1 MSANPRAKATT
12 AGTYQPTAFD
22 LELER
27 TGLITRDQ
35 AEIAWTEREKR
46 GGSFGDI
53 LVSLGMLS
61 VDDLTAVMATANAT
75 EAIRLADMVPDDAAL
90 KLLPKTL
97 AQGYDVFP
105 VDYDEAAQSLTVA
118 ISDTNDVVA
127 MDQCRSVVP
136 AHIGLLWR
144 LASKV
149 DIKAAIDR
157 FYGYALSIDDILK
170 SLRTGK
176 VDDTALLARDVDT
189 FAHPIVRLIDA
200 LLADA
205 VHEGA
210 SDIHFEPEEGFLRIR
225 YRIDGVMRQVR
236 VLHKQYW
243 AALCVRLKVLSNM
256 DIAETRAPQ
265 DGRISMVI
273 RGHDVDFRVA
283 AQPTIHGEN
292 FVLRVLDRRKSIVA
306 MDEMGLPDDR
316 MTTLRLMLARPY
328 GMILVTGPTGS
339 GKTTTLY
346 SILNEMNTDSV
357 NIMTLEDPVEY
368 PMPRIRQASAADNP
382 KMDFANGIRSM
393 MRQDPDII
401 LVGEIRDHETAEM
414 GFRAAMTG
422 HQVFSTLHSNSS
434 VLAVA
439 RLLDLGIPASV
450 MAGNLIGIIAQRL
463 IRLLC
468 VKCKEPY
475 EAGEI
480 EKSLL
485 GSPPGESLTLYRS
498 VGCPACKG
506 QGYKGRTTIMELLRF
521 DMGLDDLLSRNARSP
536 ELLAYARSA
545 GFTTMA
551 EDGLV
556 RVLAGKTSLE
566 EVARVVDLTQ
576 LGS

>member
-1 MSANPRAKATT
+1 MSANPKAM
-12 AGTYQPTAFD
+12 AGTYQPTPFD

-35 AEIAWTEREKR
+35 AEIAWTERERR

-75 EAIRLADMVPDDAAL
+75 EAVRLADMVPDDIAL

-105 VDYDEAAQSLTVA
+105 VAYDELTKELTVA
-118 ISDTNDVVA
+118 IADTNDVVA
-127 MDQCRSVVP
+127 MDQCRSIVP
-136 AHIGLLWR
+136 AHISLAWR

-176 VDDTALLARDVDT
+176 ADDSALSARDVDT

-243 AALCVRLKVLSNM
+243 AAMCVRLKVLSNM

-306 MDEMGLPDDR
+306 MDKMGLPDDR

-434 VLAVA
+434 VLAIS

-463 IRLLC
+463 VRLLC
-468 VKCKEPY
+468 VTCKEPY
-475 EAGEI
+475 DASDV

-485 GSPPGESLTLYRS
+485 RSTPGASLKLYRP

-506 QGYKGRTTIMELLRF
+506 QGYKGRTTVMELLRF

-536 ELLAYARSA
+536 ELLAYARSN

-551 EDGLV
+551 EDGLA
-556 RVLAGKTSLE
+556 RVLAGQTSFE
-566 EVARVVDLTQ
+566 EIARVIDLTQ

>member
-1 MSANPRAKATT
+1 VSAKLDIYNPTT
-12 AGTYQPTAFD
+12 FY

-27 TGLITRDQ
+27 SGLITQDQ

-61 VDDLTAVMATANAT
+61 IDDLTAIMAAASAT
-75 EAIRLADMVPDDAAL
+75 EAIKLSDMVPDDAAI
-90 KLLPKTL
+90 KLIPKTL
-97 AQGYDVFP
+97 AQSYDVFP
-105 VDYDEAAQSLTVA
+105 VGFDADSRKLTVA
-118 ISDTNDVVA
+118 ITDTNDVVA

-136 AHIGLLWR
+136 VDISLAWR
-144 LASKV
+144 LASKA

-170 SLRTGK
+170 GLRTGK
-176 VDDTALLARDVDT
+176 MDDDALSMRGIEA

-210 SDIHFEPEEGFLRIR
+210 SDLHFEPEEGFLRIR
-225 YRIDGVMRQVR
+225 YRIDGVLRQVR

-243 AALCVRLKVLSNM
+243 PALSVRLKVLSGM

-273 RGHDVDFRVA
+273 RGHDVDFRAA

-292 FVLRVLDRRKSIVA
+292 FVLRVLDRRKSIVP
-306 MDEMGLPDDR
+306 MDKMGLPEAR
-316 MTTLRLMLARPY
+316 MNTLRMMLARPY
-328 GMILVTGPTGS
+328 GIILVTGPTGS

-346 SILNEMNTDSV
+346 SILNEMNTESV

-368 PMPRIRQASAADNP
+368 PMARIRQASAADNP

-414 GFRAAMTG
+414 AFRAAMTG
-422 HQVFSTLHSNSS
+422 HQVFSTLHANSA
-434 VLAVA
+434 VLAIA

-450 MAGNLIGIIAQRL
+450 MTGNLIGIVAQRL
-463 IRLLC
+463 VRLLC
-468 VKCKEPY
+468 PACKEPY
-475 EAGEI
+475 EAGEV
-480 EKSLL
+480 EKTLL
-485 GSPPGESLTLYRS
+485 GAPVKLPLTLYRA
-498 VGCPACKG
+498 VGCPQCKG
-506 QGYKGRTTIMELLRF
+506 QGYKGRTSIMELLRF
-521 DMGLDDLLSRNARSP
+521 DMGLDDMLSRNARTP
-536 ELLAYARSA
+536 EISAYARSN

-551 EDGLV
+551 EDGLS
-556 RVLAGKTSLE
+556 RVKAGTTSLE
-566 EVARVVDLTQ
+566 EVARVVDLTRV
-576 LGS
+576 GT

>member
-1 MSANPRAKATT
+1 MSANPDTFS
-12 AGTYQPTAFD
+12 PTAFD

-27 TGLITRDQ
+27 RGLITRDQ
-35 AEIAWTEREKR
+35 AEIAWTELESR
-46 GGSFGDI
+46 GGSFGEI

-61 VDDLTAVMATANAT
+61 VDDLTAVMASANAT
-75 EAIRLADMVPDDAAL
+75 EAIRLSDMVADDEAIG
-90 KLLPKTL
+90 LLPKTL
-97 AQGYDVFP
+97 AQSYDMFP
-105 VDYDEAAQSLTVA
+105 VGFDDITRELTVA
-118 ISDTNDVVA
+118 LSDANDVVA
-127 MDQCRSVVP
+127 MDQCRAAVP
-136 AHIGLLWR
+136 ADISLRWR
-144 LASKV
+144 LASKA

-157 FYGYALSIDDILK
+157 FYGYALSIDDILM

-176 VDDTALLARDVDT
+176 MDDTALSLRGNDA

-205 VHEGA
+205 VHESA
-210 SDIHFEPEEGFLRIR
+210 SDLHFEPEEGFLRIR
-225 YRIDGVMRQVR
+225 YRIDGVLRQVR

-243 AALCVRLKVLSNM
+243 PALSVRLKVLSGM

-273 RGHDVDFRVA
+273 RGHEVDFRAA

-292 FVLRVLDRRKSIVA
+292 FVLRVLDRRRSIVPLR
-306 MDEMGLPDDR
+306 DMGFTEDR

-328 GMILVTGPTGS
+328 GIILVTGPTGS

-346 SILNEMNTDSV
+346 SVLNEMNTESV

-414 GFRAAMTG
+414 AFRAAMTG
-422 HQVFSTLHSNSS
+422 HQVFSTLHANSA

-439 RLLDLGIPASV
+439 RLLDLGIGASV
-450 MAGNLIGIIAQRL
+450 MTGNLIGIVAQRL
-463 IRLLC
+463 VRLLC
-468 VKCKEPY
+468 THCKEPS

-485 GSPPGESLTLYRS
+485 GIPADTALTLYRP
-498 VGCPACKG
+498 VGCPHCKG
-506 QGYKGRTTIMELLRF
+506 QGYKGRISIMELLRF
-521 DMGLDDLLSRNARSP
+521 DTGLDDLLSRNARAP
-536 ELLAYARSA
+536 EMLAYARTK
-545 GFTTMA
+545 GFRTMA
-551 EDGLV
+551 EDGLA
-556 RVLAGKTSLE
+556 RVIAGTTSLE

-576 LGS
+576 LGA

>member
-1 MSANPRAKATT
+1 MSAKLDIYNPTT
-12 AGTYQPTAFD
+12 FY

-27 TGLITRDQ
+27 SGLITQDQ

-61 VDDLTAVMATANAT
+61 IDDLTAIMAAASAT
-75 EAIRLADMVPDDAAL
+75 EAIKLSDMVPDDAAI
-90 KLLPKTL
+90 KLIPKTL
-97 AQGYDVFP
+97 AQSYDVFP
-105 VDYDEAAQSLTVA
+105 VGFDADSRKLTVA
-118 ISDTNDVVA
+118 ITDTTDVVA

-136 AHIGLLWR
+136 VDISLAWR
-144 LASKV
+144 LASKA

-170 SLRTGK
+170 GLRTGK
-176 VDDTALLARDVDT
+176 MDDDALSMRGIEA

-210 SDIHFEPEEGFLRIR
+210 SDLHFEPEEGFLRIR
-225 YRIDGVMRQVR
+225 YRIDGVLRQVR

-243 AALCVRLKVLSNM
+243 PALSVRLKVLSGM

-273 RGHDVDFRVA
+273 RGHDVDFRAA

-292 FVLRVLDRRKSIVA
+292 FVLRVLDRRKSIVP
-306 MDEMGLPDDR
+306 MDKMGLPEAR
-316 MTTLRLMLARPY
+316 MNTLRMMLARPY
-328 GMILVTGPTGS
+328 GIILVTGPTGS

-346 SILNEMNTDSV
+346 SILNEMNTESV

-368 PMPRIRQASAADNP
+368 PMARIRQASAADNP

-414 GFRAAMTG
+414 AFRAAMTG
-422 HQVFSTLHSNSS
+422 HQVFSTLHANSA
-434 VLAVA
+434 VLAIA

-450 MAGNLIGIIAQRL
+450 MTGNLIGIVAQRL
-463 IRLLC
+463 VRLLC
-468 VKCKEPY
+468 PKCKEPY
-475 EAGEI
+475 EAGEV
-480 EKSLL
+480 EKTLL
-485 GSPPGESLTLYRS
+485 GAPVKLPLTLYRA
-498 VGCPACKG
+498 VGCPQCKA
-506 QGYKGRTTIMELLRF
+506 QGYKGRTSIMELLRF
-521 DMGLDDLLSRNARSP
+521 DMGLDDLLSRNARTP
-536 ELLAYARSA
+536 EISAYARSN

-551 EDGLV
+551 EDGLA
-556 RVLAGKTSLE
+556 RVKAGTTSLE
-566 EVARVVDLTQ
+566 EVARVVDLTRV
-576 LGS
+576 GT

>member
-1 MSANPRAKATT
+1 VSAKLDIYNPTT
-12 AGTYQPTAFD
+12 FY

-27 TGLITRDQ
+27 SGLITQDQ

-61 VDDLTAVMATANAT
+61 IDDLTAIMAAASAT
-75 EAIRLADMVPDDAAL
+75 EAIKLSDMVPDDAAI
-90 KLLPKTL
+90 KLIPKTL
-97 AQGYDVFP
+97 AQSYDVFP
-105 VDYDEAAQSLTVA
+105 VGFDADSRKLTVA
-118 ISDTNDVVA
+118 ITDTNDVVA

-136 AHIGLLWR
+136 VDISLAWR
-144 LASKV
+144 LASKA

-170 SLRTGK
+170 GLRTGK
-176 VDDTALLARDVDT
+176 MDDDALSMRGIEA

-210 SDIHFEPEEGFLRIR
+210 SDLHFEPEEGFLRIR
-225 YRIDGVMRQVR
+225 YRIDGVLRQVR

-243 AALCVRLKVLSNM
+243 PALSVRLKVLSGM

-273 RGHDVDFRVA
+273 RGHDVDFRAA

-292 FVLRVLDRRKSIVA
+292 FVLRVLDRRKSIVP
-306 MDEMGLPDDR
+306 MDKMGLPEAR
-316 MTTLRLMLARPY
+316 MNTLRMMLARPY
-328 GMILVTGPTGS
+328 GIILVTGPTGS

-346 SILNEMNTDSV
+346 SILNEMNTESV

-368 PMPRIRQASAADNP
+368 PMARIRQASAADNP

-414 GFRAAMTG
+414 AFRAAMTG
-422 HQVFSTLHSNSS
+422 HQVFSTLHANSA
-434 VLAVA
+434 VLAIA

-450 MAGNLIGIIAQRL
+450 MTGNLIGIVAQRL
-463 IRLLC
+463 VRLLC
-468 VKCKEPY
+468 PLCKEAY
-475 EAGEI
+475 EAGEV
-480 EKSLL
+480 EKTLL
-485 GSPPGESLTLYRS
+485 DAPVKLPLTLYRA
-498 VGCPACKG
+498 VGCPQCKG
-506 QGYKGRTTIMELLRF
+506 QGYKGRTSIMELLRF
-521 DMGLDDLLSRNARSP
+521 DMGLDDLLSRNARTP
-536 ELLAYARSA
+536 EISAYARSN

-551 EDGLV
+551 EDGLA
-556 RVLAGKTSLE
+556 RVKAGATSLE
-566 EVARVVDLTQ
+566 EVARVVDLTRV
-576 LGS
+576 GT

>member
-1 MSANPRAKATT
+1 MSANFPA
-12 AGTYQPTAFD
+12 YIPTAFD
-22 LELER
+22 RELER
-27 TGLITRDQ
+27 RGLISRDQ

-53 LVSLGMLS
+53 LVSLGMMS
-61 VDDLTAVMATANAT
+61 MDDLTAVMAAANET
-75 EAIRLADMVPDDAAL
+75 QAIRLNDMVPEDSAIAL
-90 KLLPKTL
+90 IPKTV
-97 AQGYDVFP
+97 AQSYDVFP
-105 VDYDEAAQSLTVA
+105 VHFDPSARELTVA
-118 ISDTNDVVA
+118 LSDVNDVVA
-127 MDQCRSVVP
+127 MDQCRSLVP
-136 AHIGLLWR
+136 VDIALLWR
-144 LASKV
+144 LASKA

-170 SLRTGK
+170 TLRTGRA
-176 VDDTALLARDVDT
+176 DDNALSLRGAEA

-210 SDIHFEPEEGFLRIR
+210 SDIHFEPEDGFLRIR
-225 YRIDGVMRQVR
+225 YRIDGVLRQVR

-273 RGHDVDFRVA
+273 RGHDIDFRAA

-292 FVLRVLDRRKSIVA
+292 FVLRVLDRRKSIVP
-306 MDEMGLPDDR
+306 MQDMGIPDEN

-328 GMILVTGPTGS
+328 GIILVTGPTGS

-346 SILNEMNTDSV
+346 SVLNEMNTESV

-401 LVGEIRDHETAEM
+401 LVGEIRDQETAEM
-414 GFRAAMTG
+414 AFRAAMTG
-422 HQVFSTLHSNSS
+422 HQVFSTLHANSA
-434 VLAVA
+434 VLAIA

-450 MAGNLIGIIAQRL
+450 MTGNLIGIVAQRL
-463 IRLLC
+463 VRLLC
-468 VKCKEPY
+468 THCKEAH
-475 EAGEI
+475 EAGDI

-485 GSPPGESLTLYRS
+485 GVASDASLMLYRP
-498 VGCPACKG
+498 VGCPVCKN
-506 QGYKGRTTIMELLRF
+506 QGYKGRTSIMELLRF
-521 DMGLDDLLSRNARSP
+521 DLGLDDLLSRSARSP
-536 ELLAYARSA
+536 EIAAYAASK

-551 EDGLV
+551 HDGLR
-556 RVLAGKTSLE
+556 RVTEGKTSLE
-566 EVARVVDLTQ
+566 ELARVVDLTQ
-576 LGS
+576 LGA

>member
-1 MSANPRAKATT
+1 MSTNPIRNAS
-12 AGTYQPTAFD
+12 TYKPTPFD
-22 LELER
+22 MELER
-27 TGLITRDQ
+27 TGLITHDQ

-61 VDDLTAVMATANAT
+61 IDDLTAVMATASAT
-75 EAIRLADMVPDDAAL
+75 ESIRLVDMVPEDAAL

-105 VDYDEAAQSLTVA
+105 VDYDEATQLLTIAV
-118 ISDTNDVVA
+118 SDTNDVVA
-127 MDQCRSVVP
+127 MDQCRSTVP
-136 AHIGLLWR
+136 ANIALAWR

-149 DIKAAIDR
+149 DIKTAIDS

-176 VDDTALLARDVDT
+176 VDDSALTARDVNT

-205 VHEGA
+205 VHENA

-306 MDEMGLPDDR
+306 MDKMGLPADR

-434 VLAVA
+434 VLAIS

-463 IRLLC
+463 VRMLC
-468 VKCKEPY
+468 GKCKEPY
-475 EAGEI
+475 EAGTV

-485 GSPPGESLTLYRS
+485 GSAPGEGLTLYRS
-498 VGCPACKG
+498 VGCPTCKG

-521 DMGLDDLLSRNARSP
+521 DMGLDDLLSRNARST
-536 ELLAYARSA
+536 ELLAYARST

-551 EDGLV
+551 EDGLARV
-556 RVLAGKTSLE
+556 RAGQTSLE

-576 LGS
+576 FGS

>member
-1 MSANPRAKATT
+1 VSAKLDIYNPTT
-12 AGTYQPTAFD
+12 FY

-27 TGLITRDQ
+27 SGLITQDQ

-61 VDDLTAVMATANAT
+61 IDDLTAIMAAASAT
-75 EAIRLADMVPDDAAL
+75 EAIKLGEMVPDDAAI
-90 KLLPKTL
+90 KLIPKTL
-97 AQGYDVFP
+97 AQSYDVFP
-105 VDYDEAAQSLTVA
+105 VGFDADSRKLTVA
-118 ISDTNDVVA
+118 ITDTNDVVA

-136 AHIGLLWR
+136 VDISLSWR
-144 LASKV
+144 LASKA

-170 SLRTGK
+170 GLRTGK
-176 VDDTALLARDVDT
+176 MDDDALSMRGVEA

-205 VHEGA
+205 VYEGA
-210 SDIHFEPEEGFLRIR
+210 SDLHFEPEDGFLRIR

-243 AALCVRLKVLSNM
+243 PALSVRLKVLSGM

-273 RGHDVDFRVA
+273 RGHDVDFRAA

-292 FVLRVLDRRKSIVA
+292 FVLRVLDRRKSIVP
-306 MDEMGLPDDR
+306 MDKMGLPEAR
-316 MTTLRLMLARPY
+316 MNTLRLMLARPY
-328 GMILVTGPTGS
+328 GIILVTGPTGS

-346 SILNEMNTDSV
+346 SILNEMNTESV

-368 PMPRIRQASAADNP
+368 PMARIRQASAADNP

-414 GFRAAMTG
+414 AFRAAMTG
-422 HQVFSTLHSNSS
+422 HQVFSTLHANSA
-434 VLAVA
+434 VLAIA

-450 MAGNLIGIIAQRL
+450 MTGNLIGIVAQRL
-463 IRLLC
+463 VRLLC
-468 VKCKEPY
+468 PKCKESY
-475 EAGEI
+475 QAGDV
-480 EKSLL
+480 EKTLL
-485 GSPPGESLTLYRS
+485 GAPVKLPLTLYRA
-498 VGCPACKG
+498 VGCPQCKG
-506 QGYKGRTTIMELLRF
+506 QGYKGRTSIMELLRF
-521 DMGLDDLLSRNARSP
+521 DMGLDDLLSRNARTP
-536 ELLAYARSA
+536 EISAYARSN

-551 EDGLV
+551 EDGLA
-556 RVLAGKTSLE
+556 RVTAGLTSLE
-566 EVARVVDLTQ
+566 EVARVVDLTRT
-576 LGS
+576 GA

>member
-1 MSANPRAKATT
+1 MSANFPA
-12 AGTYQPTAFD
+12 YIPTAFD
-22 LELER
+22 RELER
-27 TGLITRDQ
+27 RGLISRDQ

-61 VDDLTAVMATANAT
+61 MDDLTAVMAAANET
-75 EAIRLADMVPDDAAL
+75 QAIRLNDMVPEDAAVAL
-90 KLLPKTL
+90 IPKTV
-97 AQGYDVFP
+97 AQSYHVFP
-105 VDYDEAAQSLTVA
+105 VHFDPVSRALTVA
-118 ISDTNDVVA
+118 LSDVNDVVA
-127 MDQCRSVVP
+127 MDQCRSLVP
-136 AHIGLLWR
+136 VDIALTWR
-144 LASKV
+144 LASKA
-149 DIKAAIDR
+149 DITAAIDR

-170 SLRTGK
+170 TLRTGRA
-176 VDDTALLARDVDT
+176 DDNALSLRGAEA

-210 SDIHFEPEEGFLRIR
+210 SDIHFEPEDGFLRIR
-225 YRIDGVMRQVR
+225 YRIDGVLRQVR

-273 RGHDVDFRVA
+273 RGHDIDFRAA

-292 FVLRVLDRRKSIVA
+292 FVLRVLDRRKSILP
-306 MDEMGLPDDR
+306 MQDMGIPDGN

-328 GMILVTGPTGS
+328 GIILVTGPTGS

-346 SILNEMNTDSV
+346 SVLNEMNTESV

-401 LVGEIRDHETAEM
+401 LVGEIRDQETAEM
-414 GFRAAMTG
+414 AFRAAMTG
-422 HQVFSTLHSNSS
+422 HQVFSTLHANSAI
-434 VLAVA
+434 LAIA

-450 MAGNLIGIIAQRL
+450 MTGNLIGIVAQRL
-463 IRLLC
+463 VRLLC
-468 VKCKEPY
+468 QQCKSPY
-475 EAGEI
+475 EAGNI

-485 GSPPGESLTLYRS
+485 GVASEAPLTLYRP
-498 VGCPACKG
+498 VGCKICKN
-506 QGYKGRTTIMELLRF
+506 QGYKGRTSIMELLRF
-521 DMGLDDLLSRNARSP
+521 DMGLDDLLSRSARSP
-536 ELLAYARSA
+536 EIAAYAA
-545 GFTTMA
+545 GNGFTTMA
-551 EDGLV
+551 QDGLR
-556 RVLAGKTSLE
+556 RVTEGKTSLE
-566 EVARVVDLTQ
+566 ELARVVDLTQ
-576 LGS
+576 LGA

>member
-1 MSANPRAKATT
+1 MNAKLDVNNLTT
-12 AGTYQPTAFD
+12 FY

-27 TGLITRDQ
+27 SGLITHDQ

-61 VDDLTAVMATANAT
+61 VDDLTAVMAAASTT
-75 EAIRLADMVPDDAAL
+75 EAIRLGEMTPDDEATRL
-90 KLLPKTL
+90 IPKTL
-97 AQGYDVFP
+97 AQNYDVFP
-105 VDYDEAAQSLTVA
+105 VGFDASARQLTVA

-136 AHIGLLWR
+136 ADISLTWR

-170 SLRTGK
+170 ELRTGK
-176 VDDTALLARDVDT
+176 RDDDALSMRGVEA

-200 LLADA
+200 LLVDA

-210 SDIHFEPEEGFLRIR
+210 SDAHFEPEEGFLRIR
-225 YRIDGVMRQVR
+225 YRIDGVMRQAR

-243 AALCVRLKVLSNM
+243 PALVVRLKVLSGM
-256 DIAETRAPQ
+256 DITETRAPQ
-265 DGRISMVI
+265 DGRISMLI

-292 FVLRVLDRRKSIVA
+292 FVLRVLDRRKSIVS
-306 MDEMGLPDDR
+306 MDQMGLPEDR
-316 MTTLRLMLARPY
+316 MNTLRLMLARPY
-328 GMILVTGPTGS
+328 GIILVTGPTGS

-346 SILNEMNTDSV
+346 SILNEMNTEGV

-368 PMPRIRQASAADNP
+368 PMTRIRQASAADNP
-382 KMDFANGIRSM
+382 KMDFSNGIRSM

-414 GFRAAMTG
+414 AFRAAMTG
-422 HQVFSTLHSNSS
+422 HQVFSTLHANSA
-434 VLAVA
+434 VLAIA
-439 RLLDLGIPASV
+439 RLLDLGISVSV
-450 MAGNLIGIIAQRL
+450 MTGNLIGIMAQRL
-463 IRLLC
+463 VRLLC
-468 VKCKEPY
+468 LKCKEAY
-475 EAGEI
+475 AASDA

-485 GSPPGESLTLYRS
+485 GAAPNLPLTLYGP
-498 VGCPACKG
+498 VGCPHCKR
-506 QGYKGRTTIMELLRF
+506 QGYKGRTSIMEVLRF
-521 DMGLDDLLSRNARSP
+521 DMGLDDLLSHNAGSS
-536 ELLAYARSA
+536 ELLAHARSN

-551 EDGLV
+551 EDGLS
-556 RVLAGKTSLE
+556 RVLAGTTSLK

-576 LGS
+576 LGG

>member
-1 MSANPRAKATT
+1 MIAKPDIYNPTT
-12 AGTYQPTAFD
+12 FY

-27 TGLITRDQ
+27 SGLITQDQ

-61 VDDLTAVMATANAT
+61 MDDLTAIMAAASAT
-75 EAIRLADMVPDDAAL
+75 EAIKLSDMVPDDAAI
-90 KLLPKTL
+90 KLIPKTL
-97 AQGYDVFP
+97 AQSYDVFP
-105 VDYDEAAQSLTVA
+105 VGFDADTRKLTVA
-118 ISDTNDVVA
+118 ITDTNDVVA

-136 AHIGLLWR
+136 VDISLGWR
-144 LASKV
+144 LASKA

-170 SLRTGK
+170 GLRTGK
-176 VDDTALLARDVDT
+176 MDDAALSMRGIEA

-205 VHEGA
+205 VYEGA
-210 SDIHFEPEEGFLRIR
+210 SDLHFEPEEGFLRIR
-225 YRIDGVMRQVR
+225 YRIDGVLRQVR

-243 AALCVRLKVLSNM
+243 PALSVRLKVLSGM

-273 RGHDVDFRVA
+273 RGHDVDFRAA

-292 FVLRVLDRRKSIVA
+292 FVLRVLDRRKSIVPL
-306 MDEMGLPDDR
+306 DKMGLPEAR
-316 MTTLRLMLARPY
+316 MNTLRMMLARPY
-328 GMILVTGPTGS
+328 GIILVTGPTGS

-346 SILNEMNTDSV
+346 SILNEMNTESV

-368 PMPRIRQASAADNP
+368 PMARIRQASAADNP

-414 GFRAAMTG
+414 AFRAAMTG
-422 HQVFSTLHSNSS
+422 HQVFSTLHANSA
-434 VLAVA
+434 VLAIA
-439 RLLDLGIPASV
+439 RLLDLGIPSSV
-450 MAGNLIGIIAQRL
+450 MTGNLIGIVAQRL
-463 IRLLC
+463 VRLLC
-468 VKCKEPY
+468 PKCKESY
-475 EAGEI
+475 DAGDV
-480 EKSLL
+480 EKTLL
-485 GSPPGESLTLYRS
+485 GAPVKLPLTLYRA
-498 VGCPACKG
+498 VGCPQCKG
-506 QGYKGRTTIMELLRF
+506 QGYKGRTSIMELLRF

-536 ELLAYARSA
+536 EIAAYARSN

-551 EDGLV
+551 EDGLA
-556 RVLAGKTSLE
+556 RVKGGATSLE
-566 EVARVVDLTQ
+566 EVARVVDLTRV
-576 LGS
+576 GT

>member
-1 MSANPRAKATT
+1 MSAKLDIYNPTT
-12 AGTYQPTAFD
+12 FY

-27 TGLITRDQ
+27 SGLITQDQ

-61 VDDLTAVMATANAT
+61 MDDLTAIMAAASAT
-75 EAIRLADMVPDDAAL
+75 EAIKLGDMVPDDAAI
-90 KLLPKTL
+90 KLIPKTL
-97 AQGYDVFP
+97 AQSYDVFP
-105 VDYDEAAQSLTVA
+105 VGFDADSRKLTVA
-118 ISDTNDVVA
+118 ITNTNDVVA

-136 AHIGLLWR
+136 VDISLSWR
-144 LASKV
+144 LASKA

-170 SLRTGK
+170 GLRTGK
-176 VDDTALLARDVDT
+176 MDDDALSMRGIEA

-210 SDIHFEPEEGFLRIR
+210 SDLHFEPEEGFLRIR
-225 YRIDGVMRQVR
+225 YRIDGVLRQVR

-243 AALCVRLKVLSNM
+243 AALCVRLKVLSGM

-273 RGHDVDFRVA
+273 RGHDVDFRAA

-292 FVLRVLDRRKSIVA
+292 FVLRVLDRRKSIVP
-306 MDEMGLPDDR
+306 MDKMGLPEAR

-328 GMILVTGPTGS
+328 GIILVTGPTGS

-346 SILNEMNTDSV
+346 SILNEMNTESV

-368 PMPRIRQASAADNP
+368 PMARIRQASAADNP

-414 GFRAAMTG
+414 AFRAAMTG
-422 HQVFSTLHSNSS
+422 HQVFSTLHANSA
-434 VLAVA
+434 VLAIA

-450 MAGNLIGIIAQRL
+450 MTGNLIGIVAQRL
-463 IRLLC
+463 VRLLC
-468 VKCKEPY
+468 PKCKEPY

-480 EKSLL
+480 EKTLL
-485 GSPPGESLTLYRS
+485 GAPVKLPLTLYRA
-498 VGCPACKG
+498 VGCPQCKG
-506 QGYKGRTTIMELLRF
+506 QGYKGRTSIMELLRF
-521 DMGLDDLLSRNARSP
+521 DMGLDDLLSRSARTP
-536 ELLAYARSA
+536 EISAYARSN

-551 EDGLV
+551 EDGLA
-556 RVLAGKTSLE
+556 RVKAGSTSLE
-566 EVARVVDLTQ
+566 EVARVVDLTRV
-576 LGS
+576 GT

>member
-1 MSANPRAKATT
+1 MNAKLDVYNPTSF
-12 AGTYQPTAFD
+12 Y

-27 TGLITRDQ
+27 SGLITPDQ

-61 VDDLTAVMATANAT
+61 LDDLTAIMAAASAT
-75 EAIRLADMVPDDAAL
+75 EAIRLGEMVPDDGAIQL
-90 KLLPKTL
+90 IPKTL
-97 AQGYDVFP
+97 AQNYDVFP
-105 VDYDEAAQSLTVA
+105 VGFDDETRQLTVA

-127 MDQCRSVVP
+127 MDQCRSAVP
-136 AHIGLLWR
+136 ADISLRWR
-144 LASKV
+144 LASKA
-149 DIKAAIDR
+149 DIKSAIDR
-157 FYGYALSIDDILK
+157 FYGYVLSIDDILK
-170 SLRTGK
+170 GLRTGK
-176 VDDTALLARDVDT
+176 MDDSALSMRGTEA

-205 VHEGA
+205 VLEGA

-243 AALCVRLKVLSNM
+243 PALSVRLKVLSGM

-273 RGHDVDFRVA
+273 RGHDVDFRAA

-292 FVLRVLDRRKSIVA
+292 FVLRVLDRRKSIVPL
-306 MDEMGLPDDR
+306 EQMGLSPGR
-316 MTTLRLMLARPY
+316 MKTLRLMLVRPY
-328 GMILVTGPTGS
+328 GIILVTGPTGS

-346 SILNEMNTDSV
+346 SILNEMNTESV

-368 PMPRIRQASAADNP
+368 PMARIRQASAADNP

-414 GFRAAMTG
+414 AFRAAMTG
-422 HQVFSTLHSNSS
+422 HQVFSTLHANSA
-434 VLAVA
+434 VLAIA

-450 MAGNLIGIIAQRL
+450 MTGNLIGIVAQRL
-463 IRLLC
+463 VRLLC
-468 VKCKEPY
+468 PKCKEAY

-485 GSPPGESLTLYRS
+485 GAPPHAKLLLYRA
-498 VGCPACKG
+498 VGCSHCKA
-506 QGYKGRTTIMELLRF
+506 QGYKGRTSIMELLRF
-521 DMGLDDLLSRNARSP
+521 DMGLDDLLSRNARTP
-536 ELLAYARSA
+536 ELLAHARAS

-551 EDGLV
+551 EDGLE
-556 RVLAGKTSLE
+556 RVLAGTTSLE
-566 EVARVVDLTQ
+566 EVARVVDLTR
-576 LGS
+576 LAA

>member
-1 MSANPRAKATT
+1 MSTKLDIYNPTT
-12 AGTYQPTAFD
+12 FY

-27 TGLITRDQ
+27 SGLITQDQ

-61 VDDLTAVMATANAT
+61 IDDLTAIMAAASAT
-75 EAIRLADMVPDDAAL
+75 EAIKLSDMVPDDVAI
-90 KLLPKTL
+90 KLIPKTL
-97 AQGYDVFP
+97 AQSYDVFP
-105 VDYDEAAQSLTVA
+105 VGFDADSRKLTVA

-136 AHIGLLWR
+136 VDISLAWR
-144 LASKV
+144 LASKA

-170 SLRTGK
+170 GLRTGRM
-176 VDDTALLARDVDT
+176 DDDALSMRGIEA

-210 SDIHFEPEEGFLRIR
+210 SDLHFEPEEGFLRIR
-225 YRIDGVMRQVR
+225 YRIDGVLRQVR

-243 AALCVRLKVLSNM
+243 PALSVRLKVLSGM

-273 RGHDVDFRVA
+273 RGHDVDFRAA

-292 FVLRVLDRRKSIVA
+292 FVLRVLDRRKSIVP
-306 MDEMGLPDDR
+306 MDKMGLPEAR
-316 MTTLRLMLARPY
+316 MNTLRMMLARPY
-328 GMILVTGPTGS
+328 GIILVTGPTGS

-346 SILNEMNTDSV
+346 SILNEMNTESV

-368 PMPRIRQASAADNP
+368 PMARIRQASAADNP

-414 GFRAAMTG
+414 AFRAAMTG
-422 HQVFSTLHSNSS
+422 HQVFSTLHANSA
-434 VLAVA
+434 VLAIA

-450 MAGNLIGIIAQRL
+450 MTGNLIGIVAQRL
-463 IRLLC
+463 VRLLC
-468 VKCKEPY
+468 PECKESY
-475 EAGEI
+475 EAGDV
-480 EKSLL
+480 EKTLL
-485 GSPPGESLTLYRS
+485 DAPVKLPLTLYRA
-498 VGCPACKG
+498 VGCPQCKG
-506 QGYKGRTTIMELLRF
+506 QGYKGRTSIMELLRF
-521 DMGLDDLLSRNARSP
+521 DMGLDDLLSRNARTP
-536 ELLAYARSA
+536 EISAYARSN

-551 EDGLV
+551 EDGLA
-556 RVLAGKTSLE
+556 RVKAGSTSLE
-566 EVARVVDLTQ
+566 EVARVVDLTRV
-576 LGS
+576 GT

>member
-1 MSANPRAKATT
+1 MSANLDV
-12 AGTYQPTAFD
+12 YNPTGFD

-27 TGLITRDQ
+27 QGLITRDQ
-35 AEIAWTEREKR
+35 AEIAWTELEKR

-53 LVSLGMLS
+53 LVELGMLS
-61 VDDLTAVMATANAT
+61 VDDLTAVMATASST
-75 EAIRLADMVPDDAAL
+75 EAIRLSDMVADDAAIG
-90 KLLPKTL
+90 LLPKTL

-105 VDYDEAAQSLTVA
+105 VGYDDQSRELTIA
-118 ISDTNDVVA
+118 ISDANDVVA
-127 MDQCRSVVP
+127 MDQCRSAVP
-136 AHIGLLWR
+136 EYITLKWR
-144 LASKV
+144 LASKA
-149 DIKAAIDR
+149 DIKGAIDR

-170 SLRTGK
+170 GLRTGK
-176 VDDTALLARDVDT
+176 MDDTALSMRGTEA

-210 SDIHFEPEEGFLRIR
+210 SDLHFEPEEGFLRIR
-225 YRIDGVMRQVR
+225 YRIDGVLRQVR

-243 AALCVRLKVLSNM
+243 PALSVRLKVLSGM

-273 RGHDVDFRVA
+273 RGHDVDFRAA

-292 FVLRVLDRRKSIVA
+292 FVLRILDRRKSIVA
-306 MDEMGLPDDR
+306 LNQMGLPEDR
-316 MTTLRLMLARPY
+316 MNTLQLMLARPY
-328 GMILVTGPTGS
+328 GILLVTGPTGS

-346 SILNEMNTDSV
+346 SILNEMNTEGV

-414 GFRAAMTG
+414 AFSAAMTG
-422 HQVFSTLHSNSS
+422 HQVFSTLHANSA

-439 RLLDLGIPASV
+439 RLLDLGIPVSV
-450 MAGNLIGIIAQRL
+450 MTGNLIGIVAQRL

-468 VKCKEPY
+468 PRCKEPRT
-475 EAGEI
+475 AGQG
-480 EKSLL
+480 EKSIL
-485 GSPPGESLTLYRS
+485 GADTEAPLTLYRP
-498 VGCPACKG
+498 VGCANCKG
-506 QGYKGRTTIMELLRF
+506 QGYKGRTSIMELLRF
-521 DMGLDDLLSRNARSP
+521 DAGLDDLLSRNARTP
-536 ELLAYARSA
+536 ELLAHAVA
-545 GFTTMA
+545 NGFTTMA
-551 EDGLV
+551 EDGIA
-556 RVLAGKTSLE
+556 RVLAGTTSLE

-576 LGS
+576 LGA

>member
-1 MSANPRAKATT
+1 MNAKLDVYNPTSF
-12 AGTYQPTAFD
+12 Y

-27 TGLITRDQ
+27 SGLITHDQ

-61 VDDLTAVMATANAT
+61 LDDLTAIMAAASAT
-75 EAIRLADMVPDDAAL
+75 EAIRLDDMVPDDGAI
-90 KLLPKTL
+90 KLIPKTL
-97 AQGYDVFP
+97 AQNYDVFP
-105 VDYDEAAQSLTVA
+105 VGFDEESRQLTVA

-127 MDQCRSVVP
+127 MDQCRSTVP
-136 AHIGLLWR
+136 ADISLRWR
-144 LASKV
+144 LASKA

-157 FYGYALSIDDILK
+157 FYGYVLSIDDILK
-170 SLRTGK
+170 GLRTGK
-176 VDDTALLARDVDT
+176 MDDSALSMRGAEA

-205 VHEGA
+205 VLEGA

-236 VLHKQYW
+236 VLHRQYW
-243 AALCVRLKVLSNM
+243 AALSVRLKVLSGM

-273 RGHDVDFRVA
+273 RGHDVDFRAA

-292 FVLRVLDRRKSIVA
+292 FVLRVLDRRKSIVP
-306 MDEMGLPDDR
+306 MDKMGLPADR
-316 MTTLRLMLARPY
+316 MNTLRLMLARPY
-328 GMILVTGPTGS
+328 GIILVTGPTGS

-346 SILNEMNTDSV
+346 SILNEMNTESV

-368 PMPRIRQASAADNP
+368 PMARIRQASAADNP

-414 GFRAAMTG
+414 AFRAAMTG
-422 HQVFSTLHSNSS
+422 HQVFSTLHANSA
-434 VLAVA
+434 VLAIA
-439 RLLDLGIPASV
+439 RLLDLGIPVSV
-450 MAGNLIGIIAQRL
+450 MTGNLIGIVAQRL
-463 IRLLC
+463 VRLLC
-468 VKCKEPY
+468 PKCKVAY
-475 EAGEI
+475 DAGDV

-485 GSPPGESLTLYRS
+485 GVAHHLPLSLYRA
-498 VGCPACKG
+498 VGCTHCKN
-506 QGYKGRTTIMELLRF
+506 QGYKGRTSIMELLRF
-521 DMGLDDLLSRNARSP
+521 DMGLDDLLSRNARTP
-536 ELLAYARSA
+536 ELLAHARSN

-551 EDGLV
+551 EDGLG
-556 RVLAGKTSLE
+556 RVLAGTTSLE
-566 EVARVVDLTQ
+566 EVARVVDLTR
-576 LGS
+576 LAN

>member
-1 MSANPRAKATT
+1 MSANFPAYT
-12 AGTYQPTAFD
+12 PTAFD
-22 LELER
+22 RELER
-27 TGLITRDQ
+27 RGLISRDQ

-61 VDDLTAVMATANAT
+61 MDDLTAVMAAANET
-75 EAIRLADMVPDDAAL
+75 QAIRLNDMVPENAAIAL
-90 KLLPKTL
+90 IPKTV
-97 AQGYDVFP
+97 AQSYAVFP
-105 VDYDEAAQSLTVA
+105 VHFDPQNRQLTVA
-118 ISDTNDVVA
+118 LSDVNDVVA
-127 MDQCRSVVP
+127 MDQCRSLVP
-136 AHIGLLWR
+136 VDINLAWR
-144 LASKV
+144 LASKA
-149 DIKAAIDR
+149 DITAAIDR

-170 SLRTGK
+170 TLRTGRA
-176 VDDTALLARDVDT
+176 DDNALSLRGAEA

-210 SDIHFEPEEGFLRIR
+210 SDIHFEPEDGFLRIR
-225 YRIDGVMRQVR
+225 YRIDGVLRQVR

-273 RGHDVDFRVA
+273 RGHDIDFRAA

-292 FVLRVLDRRKSIVA
+292 FVLRVLDRRKSIVP
-306 MDEMGLPDDR
+306 MQDMGIPQGN

-328 GMILVTGPTGS
+328 GIILVTGPTGS

-346 SILNEMNTDSV
+346 SVLNEMNTESV

-401 LVGEIRDHETAEM
+401 LVGEIRDQETAEM
-414 GFRAAMTG
+414 AFRAAMTG
-422 HQVFSTLHSNSS
+422 HQVFSTLHANSAI
-434 VLAVA
+434 LAIA

-450 MAGNLIGIIAQRL
+450 MTGNLIGIVAQRL
-463 IRLLC
+463 VRLLC
-468 VKCKEPY
+468 PHCKSPH
-475 EAGEI
+475 EAGNI

-485 GSPPGESLTLYRS
+485 GVASEAPLTLYRP
-498 VGCPACKG
+498 VGCKICKN
-506 QGYKGRTTIMELLRF
+506 QGYKGRTSIMELLRF
-521 DMGLDDLLSRNARSP
+521 DMGLDDLLSRSARSP
-536 ELLAYARSA
+536 EIAAYAA
-545 GFTTMA
+545 GNGFTTMA
-551 EDGLV
+551 QDGLR
-556 RVLAGKTSLE
+556 RVAEGTTSLE
-566 EVARVVDLTQ
+566 ELARVVDLTQ
-576 LGS
+576 IGA

>member
-1 MSANPRAKATT
+1 MSAIAPN
-12 AGTYQPTAFD
+12 YIPTPFD
-22 LELER
+22 RELEKR
-27 TGLITRDQ
+27 GLISRDQ

-53 LVSLGMLS
+53 LVSLGMMS
-61 VDDLTAVMATANAT
+61 MDDLTAVMAAANET
-75 EAIRLADMVPDDAAL
+75 QAIRLSDMVPENAAIAL
-90 KLLPKTL
+90 IPKTV
-97 AQGYDVFP
+97 AQSYDVFP
-105 VDYDEAAQSLTVA
+105 VHFDPSSKELTVA
-118 ISDTNDVVA
+118 LSDVNDVVA
-127 MDQCRSVVP
+127 MDQCRSLVP
-136 AHIGLLWR
+136 VDISLAWR
-144 LASKV
+144 LASKA

-170 SLRTGK
+170 TLRTGRAN
-176 VDDTALLARDVDT
+176 DDALSLRGAEA

-210 SDIHFEPEEGFLRIR
+210 SDIHFEPEDGFLRIR
-225 YRIDGVMRQVR
+225 YRIDGVLRQVR

-273 RGHDVDFRVA
+273 RGHDIDFRAA

-292 FVLRVLDRRKSIVA
+292 FVLRVLDRRKSIVP
-306 MDEMGLPDDR
+306 MHEMGIPDGN

-328 GMILVTGPTGS
+328 GIILVTGPTGS

-346 SILNEMNTDSV
+346 SVLNEMNTESV

-401 LVGEIRDHETAEM
+401 LVGEIRDQETAEM
-414 GFRAAMTG
+414 AFRAAMTG
-422 HQVFSTLHSNSS
+422 HQVFSTLHSNSAI
-434 VLAVA
+434 LAIA

-450 MAGNLIGIIAQRL
+450 MTGNLIGIVAQRL
-463 IRLLC
+463 VRLLC
-468 VKCKEPY
+468 PHCKSPY
-475 EAGEI
+475 QAGEI
-480 EKSLL
+480 EKSLV
-485 GSPPGESLTLYRS
+485 GAPADAPLTLYRPA
-498 VGCPACKG
+498 GCPACKN
-506 QGYKGRTTIMELLRF
+506 QGYKGRTSIMELLRF
-521 DMGLDDLLSRNARSP
+521 DMGLDDLVSRSARSP
-536 ELLAYARSA
+536 EIAAYAA
-545 GFTTMA
+545 AQGFTTMA
-551 EDGLV
+551 QDGLR
-556 RVLAGKTSLE
+556 RVIDGKTSLE
-566 EVARVVDLTQ
+566 ELARVVDLTQ
-576 LGS
+576 LGA

>member
-1 MSANPRAKATT
+1 VSNKLDIYNPTT
-12 AGTYQPTAFD
+12 FY

-27 TGLITRDQ
+27 SGLITQDQ

-61 VDDLTAVMATANAT
+61 IDDLTAIMAAASAT
-75 EAIRLADMVPDDAAL
+75 EAIKLSDMVPDDAAI
-90 KLLPKTL
+90 KLIPKTL
-97 AQGYDVFP
+97 AQSYDVFP
-105 VDYDEAAQSLTVA
+105 VGFDADSNKLTVA
-118 ISDTNDVVA
+118 ITDTNDVVA

-136 AHIGLLWR
+136 VEISLAWR
-144 LASKV
+144 LASKA

-170 SLRTGK
+170 GLRTGK
-176 VDDTALLARDVDT
+176 MDDDALSMRGIEA

-210 SDIHFEPEEGFLRIR
+210 SDLHFEPEEGFLRIR

-243 AALCVRLKVLSNM
+243 PALSVRLKVLSGM

-273 RGHDVDFRVA
+273 RGHDVDFRAA

-292 FVLRVLDRRKSIVA
+292 FVLRVLDRRKSIVP
-306 MDEMGLPDDR
+306 MDKMGLPEAR
-316 MTTLRLMLARPY
+316 MNTLRMMLARPY
-328 GMILVTGPTGS
+328 GIILVTGPTGS

-346 SILNEMNTDSV
+346 SILNEMNTESV

-368 PMPRIRQASAADNP
+368 PMARIRQASAADNP

-414 GFRAAMTG
+414 AFRAAMTG
-422 HQVFSTLHSNSS
+422 HQVFSTLHANSA
-434 VLAVA
+434 VLAIA

-450 MAGNLIGIIAQRL
+450 MTGNLIGIVAQRL
-463 IRLLC
+463 VRLLC
-468 VKCKEPY
+468 TTCKEPY
-475 EAGEI
+475 EAGDV
-480 EKSLL
+480 EKNLL
-485 GSPPGESLTLYRS
+485 GAPVKLPLTLYRA
-498 VGCPACKG
+498 VGCAQCKS
-506 QGYKGRTTIMELLRF
+506 QGYKGRTSIMELLRF
-521 DMGLDDLLSRNARSP
+521 DMGLDDLLSRNARTP
-536 ELLAYARSA
+536 EIAAYARSN

-551 EDGLV
+551 EDGLA
-556 RVLAGKTSLE
+556 RVTAGVTSLE
-566 EVARVVDLTQ
+566 EVARVVDLTRV
-576 LGS
+576 GV